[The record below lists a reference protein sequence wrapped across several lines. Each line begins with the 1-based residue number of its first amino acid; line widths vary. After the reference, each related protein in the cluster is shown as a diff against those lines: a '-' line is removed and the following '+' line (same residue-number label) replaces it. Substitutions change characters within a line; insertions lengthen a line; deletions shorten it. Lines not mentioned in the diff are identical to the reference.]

1 MTFFYCQQ
9 TPARRHCING
19 VNYGPE
25 RIEKRQI
32 LHKQNKYWILSWT
45 RARAQRHNKKP
56 RTEGRAVLRAALR
69 LGMEM
74 EERGGDWCQVTE
86 ERNEETKTSE
96 RKGENGRGGK
106 KPFIFSYVFF
116 FALTL
121 KDTSLLMSQ
130 KALNNTTDQYI
141 SPLMG
146 FSTRAALAQSPEHS
160 QTHEK
165 NDRKPTRARTHQ
177 YAIWH
182 MAASSTAQSVKR
194 QMEQWKRHTRG
205 LITTLSSRLPR
216 AQALISITELLTAAP
231 FVLLCVFLSFFFCV
245 STVSVG
251 LLPRADAAPTGPS
264 VALPQRKQ
272 TVVACVLSFK
282 RTDLIC
288 QECGEVSPPKCR
300 VNRSNSFA
308 PAATRIYSRFQ
319 LKFSGW
325 AEERRKIKIKKKEI
339 PRPERRRN
347 GFIPSVKLSS
357 HLGFLGKRRRRSVD
371 THLEYKV
378 GECCGCIHGISCL
391 LDNFKKYRK
400 NRNVNNVVITF
411 LAFLEHSE
419 WYWWK
424 VN

>member
-231 FVLLCVFLSFFFCV
+231 FVLLCVFLSFFF
-245 STVSVG
+245 
-251 LLPRADAAPTGPS
+251 
-264 VALPQRKQ
+264 
-272 TVVACVLSFK
+272 
-282 RTDLIC
+282 
-288 QECGEVSPPKCR
+288 VSPRWASVCYHEPTPRRRGRASLFHKESRRLWHVCF
-300 VNRSNSFA
+300 RSNAQTSFVKSAVRSRRPNAEWTA
-308 PAATRIYSRFQ
+308 PILLHRLLREFTADFNWSSRV
-319 LKFSGW
+319 GP
-325 AEERRKIKIKKKEI
+325 KK
-339 PRPERRRN
+339 
-347 GFIPSVKLSS
+347 G
-357 HLGFLGKRRRRSVD
+357 GK
-371 THLEYKV
+371 
-378 GECCGCIHGISCL
+378 
-391 LDNFKKYRK
+391 
-400 NRNVNNVVITF
+400 
-411 LAFLEHSE
+411 
-419 WYWWK
+419 
-424 VN
+424 